1 MRRTCTREAIGH
13 VSVSAWASA
22 LWPLLLLL
30 LLSLRSHAQASALPL
45 DVSSGGASRLGDCL
59 AHGEQ
64 WPVSG
69 LPSHHHSASLVGESA
84 QDSEIRHFP
93 NACAMDVGHT
103 SAHQTQ
109 PPPLDV
115 HKLEG
120 FFSPRDAAQT
130 SDSDAGSRLFTSFS
144 LDAKTWASFES
155 QLASASDSAG
165 AGAGRHVKVLYF
177 VRHAEG
183 IHNQAE
189 REYGTERW
197 EAEYALTDKYLDADL
212 TEFGREDARSTG
224 APALEIER
232 ERGMPAIER
241 VVVSPMARAIDTA
254 QLFLDERFGP
264 RPFVAIES
272 CRETLGRH
280 TCDKRSPRD
289 TLAQRFPVV
298 DFSRIRSNQDELWSP
313 THRETLEELKVRAH
327 AFLSE
332 LAREVP
338 QTHVAVVTHSGF
350 IGAVLALLNP
360 GQPVFKPAN
369 CEVVP
374 IVVAIRS
381 T

>member
-1 MRRTCTREAIGH
+1 MRRTCRREVFGH
-13 VSVSAWASA
+13 ASVSAWTSA
-22 LWPLLLLL
+22 LWPLLLLS
-30 LLSLRSHAQASALPL
+30 LSLRSHAQASVLPL

-69 LPSHHHSASLVGESA
+69 LPSHHHSASVVGEF
-84 QDSEIRHFP
+84 EIRHFP
-93 NACAMDVGHT
+93 NACAMDGSYT
-103 SAHQTQ
+103 NAQPQQQ
-109 PPPLDV
+109 PPPSVRKLD
-115 HKLEG
+115 G

-130 SDSDAGSRLFTSFS
+130 SDGDAGSRLFSSFS
-144 LDAKTWASFES
+144 LDAKTWAGFES
-155 QLASASDSAG
+155 QLASASDSA
-165 AGAGRHVKVLYF
+165 AAGRQIKVLYF

-183 IHNQAE
+183 IHNRAE
-189 REYGTERW
+189 REYGTELW
-197 EAEYALTDKYLDADL
+197 EAEYALTDAYLDADL
-212 TEFGREDARSTG
+212 TEFGRDDARSKGTS
-224 APALEIER
+224 ALEIER
-232 ERGMPAIER
+232 ERGMPVIER

-289 TLAQRFPVV
+289 TLAHRFPVV
-298 DFSRIRSNQDELWSP
+298 NFSRILSDQDRLWSP

-327 AFLSE
+327 AFLLE

-374 IVVAIRS
+374 VVVEIRS